1 MDELSMEASC
11 LMCGGYL
18 DLFKKKVIL
27 MELHKEHMGI
37 SRLKE
42 LARSHVWWAAIAE
55 DLEVMVKSCKACLA
69 VEQATSYCTHAPVGV
84 A

>member
-42 LARSHVWWAAIAE
+42 LARSHV
-55 DLEVMVKSCKACLA
+55 
-69 VEQATSYCTHAPVGV
+69 
-84 A
+84 